1 MKTYKAPD
9 NSLHSIDAQYA
20 YLLPAGCVE
29 ISDVEAESIRETTPA
44 APSIVTMRQA
54 RLALLQAGHLS
65 TVNAAIAA
73 GGQADQI
80 EWEYAATVERNSPL
94 VSNMALA
101 LGLTEQALD
110 SLFTLAASL

>member
-1 MKTYKAPD
+1 MRKVINLQTGEETFEA
-9 NSLHSIDAQYA
+9 
-20 YLLPAGCVE
+20 
-29 ISDVEAESIRETTPA
+29 DVPPSPQDIPPVPTTV
-44 APSIVTMRQA
+44 SMRQA
-54 RLALLQAGHLS
+54 RLALLQAGHLA
-65 TVNAAIAA
+65 TVDAAIAS

-110 SLFTLAASL
+110 DLFTLAASL